1 MEQYTEE
8 TATETSNDI
17 AIIGMTGRFPQA
29 ANLNQFWEN
38 LKNGVESVQFFN
50 HDDLKD
56 MGIDEHLLDNPKFVA
71 ADAVLD
77 DIDQFDARFFNIAPR
92 EAEITDPQQR
102 LFLEACWEVMENAG
116 YSPEKYE
123 GVVGVYAG
131 TALSGYMMRN
141 LKSNRGLIERVGTFK
156 TMLANDKDFLS
167 TKVSYKMGFTG
178 PSVNVNTLCSSSAVA
193 IHLAV
198 ESLLNFQTD
207 IAIAGGVSFQITRN
221 EAFFYQEG
229 NIGAPDGHCRAF
241 DERAAGTVSG
251 SGLGVLA
258 LKRLD
263 EAQEDGDNILALI
276 KGTAINN
283 DGADKASYT
292 APSADGQASVI
303 TAAQEMAGI
312 EPDSVTYIEAHG
324 TGTNLGDPIEVSGLT
339 KSFRR
344 QTEESQFCAL
354 GSVKTNIGHLV
365 TAGGVASVI
374 KTVLALQHRQIPASL
389 NFERPNP
396 KIDFANSPFY
406 VNTELS
412 EWNSRNGEPLRAGVS
427 SFGIGGTN
435 AHIILEEAPA
445 TLTTHDTLTAET
457 ARQTLFFPLSAKTDT
472 ALKTMQQHFAE
483 FVEQHEDLALANAA
497 FTLQVGR
504 NDFECRKGFV
514 ASSREQLLAQLRNQ
528 QFDGVVQ
535 AEQKETDRPV
545 VFMFTGQGAQYAQMG
560 RGLYAS
566 EPVFAEAFDA
576 CADSL
581 TPLLGQ
587 DLRELVLSDSAESD
601 ALLQQTQFTQPAL
614 FAVEYATATLWMHW
628 GVQPESMIGHSIG
641 EIVAACIAGVFSL
654 EDALRIVAK
663 RGQLMHDMPT
673 GAMLSLS
680 VSAAHAERYVNNQNL
695 WLAASNS
702 ESLCVLSGTHEAIE
716 QIQQTLLADGISYKL
731 LRTSHAF
738 HSGMMEGAL
747 DGFRNTLAQVEFG
760 DIETPFVSNVSGD
773 WATNEQVS
781 TPEYWLSHLRQAVCF
796 AEGLA
801 TLADDSERFL
811 LEVGPGQ
818 SLIQLAKQHPQT
830 SNFRMAYSLPTPKST
845 ENCAVQMTQALA
857 NLWLAGVKP
866 DWSQYYEELQPQ
878 RVSLPT
884 YPFERQRY
892 WIEEVRGGQ
901 LQQEPI
907 QQLLDTADIQE
918 SARFDECQIN
928 VKLSVDADKLADEE
942 AQRLQQ
948 NMVELRAQIKQLCHN
963 YFSGADA
970 DISVTPV
977 GLYSQS
983 ASDDASVAL
992 MESLTDRPNITT
1004 PYVEAETDIQKEL
1017 TAHWVE
1023 VLGIRKIGLHDNF
1036 FDIGGNSLIA
1046 AALVTK
1052 LRTQFDFEVPLAELL
1067 ELPTIAQLCDLIE
1080 TKLWLAQT
1088 AAEQSDN
1095 PQADEEALSLDDAEE
1110 FEEGS
1115 L

>member
-1 MEQYTEE
+1 MEQHITDD
-8 TATETSNDI
+8 TATETNDI
-17 AIIGMTGRFPQA
+17 AIIGMAGRFPQA
-29 ANLNQFWEN
+29 ATLEQFWDN

-50 HDDLKD
+50 HDDLKT

-77 DIDQFDARFFNIAPR
+77 DIDLFDARFFNIAPR

-102 LFLEACWEVMENAG
+102 MFLEACWELMESAG
-116 YSPEKYE
+116 YAPEKYD

-263 EAQEDGDNILALI
+263 EAQEDGDNILAVI

-303 TAAQEMAGI
+303 TAAQEMAGVD
-312 EPDSVTYIEAHG
+312 PDTISYIEAHG

-406 VNTELS
+406 VNTQLS
-412 EWNSRNGEPLRAGVS
+412 EWKSRSDAPLRAGVS

-445 TLTTHDTLTAET
+445 AADERVEDDTCDV
-457 ARQTLFFPLSAKTDT
+457 LFFPFSAKTDS
-472 ALKTMQQHFAE
+472 ALQTMQSNFAT
-483 FVEQHEDLALANAA
+483 FLDNNPQLSLADAA
-497 FTLQVGR
+497 YTLQVGR
-504 NDFECRKGFV
+504 NDFEFRKAFV
-514 ASSREQLLAQLRNQ
+514 AESREQLLAQLRNES
-528 QFDGVVQ
+528 FEGVLQ
-535 AEQKETDRPV
+535 AEQKDTDRPV
-545 VFMFTGQGAQYAQMG
+545 VFMFTGQGSQYAQMAAT
-560 RGLYAS
+560 LYDA
-566 EPVFAEAFDA
+566 EPVFTEAFDA
-576 CADSL
+576 CADGL
-581 TPLLGQ
+581 QAHLGQ
-587 DLRELVLSDSAESD
+587 DLRDLVFTDNAE
-601 ALLQQTQFTQPAL
+601 LLQQTQFTQPAL
-614 FAVEYATATLWMHW
+614 FTVEYALAQLWMHW
-628 GVQPESMIGHSIG
+628 GVTPESMIGHSIG

-654 EDALRIVAK
+654 DDALRIVAK
-663 RGQLMHDMPT
+663 RGQLMHTMPT
-673 GAMLSLS
+673 GAMLSLNI
-680 VSAAHAERYVNNQNL
+680 AAADAQRYVNDNDL

-702 ESLCVLSGTHEAIE
+702 ESLSVISGTHEAIAQLE
-716 QIQQTLLADGISYKL
+716 ASLIAENITCKV

-738 HSGMMEGAL
+738 HSGMMDGAL
-747 DGFRNTLAQVEFG
+747 DAFHKTLATVEFG
-760 DIETPFVSNVSGD
+760 DIEIPFVSNVTGD
-773 WATNEQVS
+773 WATTAQVS
-781 TPEYWLSHLRQAVCF
+781 TPEYWVSHLRNSVRF

-801 TLADDSERFL
+801 TIADDAERLL

-818 SLIQLAKQHPQT
+818 SLLQLAKQHPQT
-830 SNFRMAYSLPTPKST
+830 HDLRMSHSLPTPKH
-845 ENCAVQMTQALA
+845 AAADVQQITLALA

-866 DWSQYYEELQPQ
+866 DWTNYYDAQQP
-878 RVSLPT
+878 RRLALPT

-892 WIEEVRGGQ
+892 WIDEVRGGEM
-901 LQQEPI
+901 QQAPI
-907 QQLLDTADIQE
+907 EQVLDAADIH
-918 SARFDECQIN
+918 ADVNFDECQIN
-928 VKLSVDADKLADEE
+928 VKLSVDADQLNSDD

-948 NMVELRAQIKQLCHN
+948 NMLELRTQIKQLCNH
-963 YFSGADA
+963 YFSGSQVADA
-970 DISVTPV
+970 EISVSPV

-983 ASDDASVAL
+983 TSNEAGAAL
-992 MESLTDRPNITT
+992 MQSLTDRPNITT
-1004 PYVEAETDIQKEL
+1004 PFVAAETDIQKEL
-1017 TAHWVE
+1017 TEHWVE
-1023 VLGIRKIGLHDNF
+1023 VLGIRSIGIHDNF

-1052 LRTQFDFEVPLAELL
+1052 LRSRFNFEVPLTELL

-1080 TKLWLAQT
+1080 TKLWLAES
-1088 AAEQSDN
+1088 AEDS
-1095 PQADEEALSLDDAEE
+1095 EEGGMSLDDVDTEE